1 MLRISLLK
9 NLPADTSTPP
19 TLSASAFLAVPISLG
34 SSPPK
39 NIEANSVFS
48 VSFAGV
54 ATLSPALIVAKPL
67 MLTLGVNE
75 SLETIATGWSA
86 IYKIKIL
93 FVWLSESAMFSTAG
107 P

>member
-54 ATLSPALIVAKPL
+54 ATLSPALI
-67 MLTLGVNE
+67 LTLGVNE

-93 FVWLSESAMFSTAG
+93 FVWLSESAIFSTAG